1 MEQDNSDLLPHYY
14 PFWNHWWYI
23 IECFLEKQNLWRI
36 VWYTPS
42 VLSMTELTVWHIIII
57 IIIFINHY
65 TVCTI
70 HFDSCSRKESFLI
83 NWIHHSD
90 LRRGHLVSSFI
101 DILMRDA
108 GVASTI
114 KHSACMDN
122 RGGLGG
128 QATSSAEATWMN
140 DYYNWWNMILLS
152 TYLED
157 WEHHS
162 RENHPQNRHH
172 HHCHLTIAHESN
184 VFHLH
189 PQLWLWQ
196 DEPGH

>member
-122 RGGLGG
+122 RADWAARRLAPLRPPEWMTIITDEIWFCS
-128 QATSSAEATWMN
+128 QRTWRTGN
-140 DYYNWWNMILLS
+140 ITAGKLIPKIVIIITVTWW
-152 TYLED
+152 
-157 WEHHS
+157 
-162 RENHPQNRHH
+162 
-172 HHCHLTIAHESN
+172 
-184 VFHLH
+184 
-189 PQLWLWQ
+189 
-196 DEPGH
+196 

>member
-36 VWYTPS
+36 VWYTPL

-70 HFDSCSRKESFLI
+70 HFDSCSQKEAFLI
-83 NWIHHSD
+83 NWIWRLTTRSPS
-90 LRRGHLVSSFI
+90 VFI
-101 DILMRDA
+101 HRHWGGIHQLTLSLH
-108 GVASTI
+108 GQQS
-114 KHSACMDN
+114 
-122 RGGLGG
+122 GLGS
-128 QATSSAEATWMN
+128 QADSSAEAAWMN
-140 DYYNWWNMILLS
+140 DYYDRWNTILLS